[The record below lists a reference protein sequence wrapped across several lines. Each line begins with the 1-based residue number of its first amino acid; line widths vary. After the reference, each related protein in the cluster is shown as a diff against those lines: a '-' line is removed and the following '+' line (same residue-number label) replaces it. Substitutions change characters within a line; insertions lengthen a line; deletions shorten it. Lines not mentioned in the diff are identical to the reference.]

1 MADGSDESDAEEAL
15 RRDDDPEP
23 GEGRILSPEE
33 LDIEN
38 SDHVEPLDEGRY
50 VVSPDSRGESVRGA
64 GDAGTQPQPDQTP
77 EPTSAEPTYSDAAV
91 HNWLQDD
98 LADTN
103 SRYGFDVTA
112 KFGKNVSQQQMVSN
126 DIVTVFESL
135 MLWYTRK
142 IDGDTPV
149 EEVLGILLSES
160 NVPVKYPPESLERLV
175 HAAGLTPED
184 TIAELIE
191 AAGDD

>member
-1 MADGSDESDAEEAL
+1 MADGSDESDPEDTL
-15 RRDDDPEP
+15 RRSDDPEP
-23 GEGRILSPEE
+23 GEGRILSPDE
-33 LDIEN
+33 LDIEE

-50 VVSPDSRGESVRGA
+50 VVSPDARGESVRGA
-64 GDAGTQPQPDQTP
+64 GDAGTQPQPDPTP
-77 EPTSAEPTYSDAAV
+77 EAAPEEPTFSDAAV
-91 HNWLQDD
+91 HEWLQDD

-112 KFGKNVSQQQMVSN
+112 KFGNNVSQQQMVSN

-175 HAAGLTPED
+175 RSTGLTSED
-184 TIAELIE
+184 TIGELIDAVE
-191 AAGDD
+191 DN